1 MNFRD
6 EQYKGKISPEK
17 AQKMLKK
24 EGINVT
30 VELAEEIL
38 YFLRLIANI
47 SIVKF
52 IEKNKTT
59 EKINECMLRGEKM
72 KKF

>member
-1 MNFRD
+1 MNYRD
-6 EQYKGKISPEK
+6 EQYMGKISPEK

-38 YFLRLIANI
+38 YFLRLLANI
-47 SIVKF
+47 HIVKF

-59 EKINECMLRGEKM
+59 EKNK
-72 KKF
+72 

>member
-1 MNFRD
+1 MNYRD

-47 SIVKF
+47 HIAKF
-52 IEKNKTT
+52 IEKNQMGNKT
-59 EKINECMLRGEKM
+59 K
-72 KKF
+72 

>member
-1 MNFRD
+1 MNYRD
-6 EQYKGKISPEK
+6 EQQKGKISPEK
-17 AQKMLKK
+17 AQKTLKK

-59 EKINECMLRGEKM
+59 EKNK
-72 KKF
+72 

>member
-1 MNFRD
+1 MNYRD
-6 EQYKGKISPEK
+6 EQQKGKISPEK

-59 EKINECMLRGEKM
+59 EKNK
-72 KKF
+72 

>member
-17 AQKMLKK
+17 AQKLLKK

-59 EKINECMLRGEKM
+59 EKNK
-72 KKF
+72 

>member
-1 MNFRD
+1 MNYRD
-6 EQYKGKISPEK
+6 EQNKGKISPEK

-24 EGINVT
+24 EGMSVT
-30 VELAEEIL
+30 LDQAEEIL

-47 SIVKF
+47 HIVKF

-59 EKINECMLRGEKM
+59 EKK
-72 KKF
+72 